1 MKAGDTLTVTLR
13 NKLPVAGFDTSSL
26 HNQYRSLDVTNIHTH
41 GLHILGE
48 APGDSIFTEVA
59 AGESFTYT
67 YKVRD
72 RVSSNPNPN
81 PNPNPNLTLTLTLPY
96 P

>member
-41 GLHILGE
+41 GLHISGE

-59 AGESFTYT
+59 AGESYTYT

-72 RVSSNPNPN
+72 RVSST
-81 PNPNPNLTLTLTLPY
+81 LTLTLT
-96 P
+96 